1 MISNLDVKGAAVSA
15 PFVAG
20 VGGRPTALK
29 VDLAHHLPGF
39 LRLHSALLKGNAR
52 AAKETQ
58 RHLAEISGVR
68 SASANPLTGSVLLEY
83 DPEVILP
90 SKVADVLATYG
101 YIIGV
106 SELEA
111 AAKSGW
117 ADKLASA
124 IRDWVFNALAERLA
138 LAVIGALV

>member
-20 VGGRPTALK
+20 VGARPTALK

-68 SASANPLTGSVLLEY
+68 SASVNPSTGSVLLEY
-83 DPEVILP
+83 DPDVIP
-90 SKVADVLATYG
+90 STELIAALATRG
-101 YIIGV
+101 YV
-106 SELEA
+106 LRASEPETEA
-111 AAKSGW
+111 GAGW
-117 ADKLASA
+117 PDKLAGA
-124 IRDWVFNALAERLA
+124 MKDWM
-138 LAVIGALV
+138 I

>member
-15 PFVAG
+15 PIVAG
-20 VGGRPTALK
+20 VGGRPTALE
-29 VDLAHHLPGF
+29 VDLAHHLPGR
-39 LRLHSALLKGNAR
+39 LRLRSAVLRGDAR
-52 AAKETQ
+52 ASEEAR

-68 SASANPLTGSVLLEY
+68 SASINPSTGSVLLEY

-101 YIIGV
+101 YIIGA

-111 AAKSGW
+111 EAGSEW
-117 ADKLASA
+117 ADLASS
-124 IRDWVFNALAERLA
+124 IMDWVFNTLAERLA